1 MAAEQINVGFQN
13 YKYSY
18 ADYISSFENNVIL
31 QVCFVRFFQLI

>member
-18 ADYISSFENNVIL
+18 ADYISFENNVIL
-31 QVCFVRFFQLI
+31 QVCFVSFFQLI